1 MSIDYRVFGI
11 KPADKKWKDMKRIYD
26 SYVEAGLEVPNN
38 IWEYF
43 DHKTP
48 EDSGVRVEV
57 AHEVEHEK
65 YRTCY
70 TVDLTT
76 LSPDIKTIVFE
87 IS

>member
-26 SYVEAGLEVPNN
+26 SYVEAGLEVPND

-43 DHKTP
+43 A

-65 YRTCY
+65 YR
-70 TVDLTT
+70 
-76 LSPDIKTIVFE
+76 SN
-87 IS
+87 